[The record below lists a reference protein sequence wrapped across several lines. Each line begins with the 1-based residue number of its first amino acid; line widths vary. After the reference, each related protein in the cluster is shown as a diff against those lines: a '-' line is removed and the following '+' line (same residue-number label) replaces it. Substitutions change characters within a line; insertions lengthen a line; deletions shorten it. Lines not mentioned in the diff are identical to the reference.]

1 MVSRPGPSE
10 RTAAEAAAWLARLE
24 STGRTEA
31 TEAGLRA
38 WLDADASHRGA
49 FEKAMD
55 LWAILPGAAAPRDG
69 RDIGAEP
76 LPDNRGMTRGRA
88 RSLALALSFLIVALV
103 SGWWFTGQP
112 TGYAT
117 AVGEQKVATLEDGTR
132 IALNTDTHLSVRYEE
147 RARNV
152 VMEDG
157 EAMFEVARNPA
168 RPFVVKAGNKSVTAI
183 GTSFIV
189 RKTGNAV
196 TVTLISGKVR
206 VDTYSS
212 PVGARPVQSTLLA
225 PGERFAAAVDA
236 AAMVTPVS
244 SEAATAWRRGQVM
257 FNDTPLSAAVA
268 ELNRYGGPQ
277 VDIADPRLG
286 ALTVSGVFA
295 TNDTAEF
302 ADAVAAL
309 HGLNVDRDAGRVSLE
324 RQGAAPRE

>member
-1 MVSRPGPSE
+1 MVSRRNGPE

-38 WLDADASHRGA
+38 WLDADASHRTA
-49 FEKAMD
+49 FERAMD
-55 LWAILPGAAAPRDG
+55 LWAILPGAAALRDG
-69 RDIGAEP
+69 YDSRPAPPPTFGRKMGAH
-76 LPDNRGMTRGRA
+76 A
-88 RSLALALSFLIVALV
+88 RSLALVASLLLV
-103 SGWWFTGQP
+103 AVISGWWVLQQP
-112 TGYAT
+112 TSYT
-117 AVGEQKVATLEDGTR
+117 TVVGEQKVATLEDGTR

-147 RARNV
+147 KKRSIV
-152 VMEDG
+152 LDDG

-168 RPFVVKAGNKSVTAI
+168 RPFIVTAGNKSVTAI

-189 RKTGNAV
+189 RKTGGVV

-206 VDTYSS
+206 IDTHPASA
-212 PVGARPVQSTLLA
+212 GAPAVQSTMLT
-225 PGERFAAAVDA
+225 PGERFAVAGDA

-244 SEAATAWRRGQVM
+244 SEAATAWRRGQVI
-257 FNDTPLSAAVA
+257 FNDTPLSAAIA

-277 VDIADPRLG
+277 IDVGDPRLG
-286 ALTVSGVFA
+286 GLTVSGVFA

-309 HGLNVDRDAGRVSLE
+309 HGLAVDRDAGRIRLG
-324 RQGAAPRE
+324 R

>member
-1 MVSRPGPSE
+1 MVTPRNGPDQV
-10 RTAAEAAAWLARLE
+10 AAEAAAWLARLE

-31 TEAGLRA
+31 TEIGLRA
-38 WLDADASHRGA
+38 WLEADPSHRSA

-55 LWAILPGAAAPRDG
+55 LWAILPGAAAMRGDDG
-69 RDIGAEP
+69 AADIRPVSAFGG
-76 LPDNRGMTRGRA
+76 GMA
-88 RSLALALSFLIVALV
+88 RRLRPLALAASFLLVALV
-103 SGWWFTGQP
+103 SGWWLFQQP
-112 TGYAT
+112 TGYST

-132 IALNTDTHLSVRYEE
+132 IALNTDTHLNVRYEE
-147 RARNV
+147 DRRSIV
-152 VMEDG
+152 LDDG

-168 RPFVVKAGNKSVTAI
+168 RPFVVTAGNKIVTAI

-189 RKTGNAV
+189 RKTGGVV

-206 VDTYSS
+206 VDTH
-212 PVGARPVQSTLLA
+212 PAAAGAPAVQSTMLT
-225 PGERFAAAVDA
+225 PGERFAAADDA

-257 FNDTPLSAAVA
+257 FNDTPLAAAIA

-277 VDIADPRLG
+277 IDVADPRLG
-286 ALTVSGVFA
+286 GLTVSGVFA

-309 HGLNVDRDAGRVSLE
+309 HGLAVDRDAGRIRLG
-324 RQGAAPRE
+324 R

>member
-1 MVSRPGPSE
+1 MVNR
-10 RTAAEAAAWLARLE
+10 RTLSDRATAEAAAWLARLE

-38 WLDADASHRGA
+38 WLDADASHRTA

-55 LWAILPGAAAPRDG
+55 LWAILPGAAAVREGQATGNPQPLAQAGWSG
-69 RDIGAEP
+69 RRA
-76 LPDNRGMTRGRA
+76 TRP
-88 RSLALALSFLIVALV
+88 LALVASLMLAILV
-103 SGWWFTGQP
+103 AGWWALHQP
-112 TGYAT
+112 TGYST

-132 IALNTDTHLSVRYEE
+132 IALNTDTQLRVRYEE
-147 RARNV
+147 KRRSIV
-152 VMEDG
+152 LDDG

-168 RPFVVKAGNKSVTAI
+168 RPFVVTAGDKIVTAI

-189 RKTGNAV
+189 RKTGGAV

-206 VDTYSS
+206 VDTR
-212 PVGARPVQSTLLA
+212 PAAGVDVAARSAILA
-225 PGERFAAAVDA
+225 PGERFSGTADA
-236 AAMVTPVS
+236 AAMVMPVS

-277 VDIADPRLG
+277 IDVADPRLG

-309 HGLNVDRDAGRVSLE
+309 HGLAVDRAAGRIYLS
-324 RQGAAPRE
+324 R

>member
-1 MVSRPGPSE
+1 MVTRRNGPE

-31 TEAGLRA
+31 TEAGLRD
-38 WLDADASHRGA
+38 WLEADASHRTA

-55 LWAILPGAAAPRDG
+55 LWAILPGAAAMRDG
-69 RDIGAEP
+69 ASAGEGEPGLAFGAW
-76 LPDNRGMTRGRA
+76 LTKRA
-88 RSLALALSFLIVALV
+88 RPLALVASLLLVALI
-103 SGWWFTGQP
+103 SGWWVLQQP
-112 TGYAT
+112 TGYST
-117 AVGEQKVATLEDGTR
+117 TVGEQKVATLEDGTR
-132 IALNTDTHLSVRYEE
+132 IALNTDTHLDVRYEE
-147 RARNV
+147 KRRSIV
-152 VMEDG
+152 LDEG

-168 RPFVVKAGNKSVTAI
+168 RPFVVTAGNKSVTAI

-189 RKTGNAV
+189 RKTGGVV

-206 VDTYSS
+206 VDTHPASADAPS
-212 PVGARPVQSTLLA
+212 VQSTMLT
-225 PGERFAAAVDA
+225 PGERFAVAGDA

-257 FNDTPLSAAVA
+257 FNDTPLSAAIA

-277 VDIADPRLG
+277 IDVADPRLG
-286 ALTVSGVFA
+286 GLTVSGVFA

-309 HGLNVDRDAGRVSLE
+309 HGLAVEREAGRIRLG
-324 RQGAAPRE
+324 R

>member
-1 MVSRPGPSE
+1 MVNRRNGAE

-38 WLDADASHRGA
+38 WLEADASHRTA

-55 LWAILPGAAAPRDG
+55 LWAILPGAAALRDG
-69 RDIGAEP
+69 ASAGEPEPGLAFGAW
-76 LPDNRGMTRGRA
+76 LAKRA
-88 RSLALALSFLIVALV
+88 RSLALVASLLLVVLI
-103 SGWWFTGQP
+103 SGWWVLQQP
-112 TGYAT
+112 TGYST

-132 IALNTDTHLSVRYEE
+132 IALNTDTHLNVRYEE
-147 RARNV
+147 KRRSIV
-152 VMEDG
+152 LDDG

-168 RPFVVKAGNKSVTAI
+168 RPFVVTAGNKSVTAI

-189 RKTGNAV
+189 RKTGGVV

-206 VDTYSS
+206 VDTHPSAA
-212 PVGARPVQSTLLA
+212 GAPAVQSTMLT
-225 PGERFAAAVDA
+225 PGERFAAAGDA

-257 FNDTPLSAAVA
+257 FNDMPLSAAIA

-277 VDIADPRLG
+277 IDVADPRLG
-286 ALTVSGVFA
+286 GLTVSGVFA

-309 HGLNVDRDAGRVSLE
+309 HGLTVDRDAGRIRLG
-324 RQGAAPRE
+324 R

>member
-1 MVSRPGPSE
+1 MVSGQSPSE

-55 LWAILPGAAAPRDG
+55 LWAILPGAAALRDG
-69 RDIGAEP
+69 GEGAAGP
-76 LPDNRGMTRGRA
+76 LPRFRSRVGA
-88 RSLALALSFLIVALV
+88 RSLALAASFLIVAMV
-103 SGWWFTGQP
+103 SGWWLMQP

-117 AVGEQKVATLEDGTR
+117 AIGEQKVATLEDGTR
-132 IALNTDTHLSVRYEE
+132 IALNTDTHLSVRYEAA
-147 RARNV
+147 ARNI
-152 VMEDG
+152 VMDDG
-157 EAMFEVARNPA
+157 EAMFEVARNPE
-168 RPFVVKAGNKSVTAI
+168 RPFVVTAGNKSITAI

-189 RKTGNAV
+189 RKAGNAV

-206 VDTYSS
+206 VDTYAS
-212 PVGARPVQSTLLA
+212 PAAARPVQSTMLT
-225 PGERFAAAVDA
+225 PGERFAAAADA

-244 SEAATAWRRGQVM
+244 SEAATAWRRGQVV
-257 FNDTPLSAAVA
+257 FNDTPLSAAIA

-277 VDIADPRLG
+277 IDIADPRLG

-309 HGLNVDRDAGRVSLE
+309 HGLDVGRDAGRIRLG
-324 RQGAAPRE
+324 R

>member
-1 MVSRPGPSE
+1 MVSGQSPSE

-55 LWAILPGAAAPRDG
+55 LWAILPGAAALRDG
-69 RDIGAEP
+69 GESAADPLPVFRNRIGA
-76 LPDNRGMTRGRA
+76 RA
-88 RSLALALSFLIVALV
+88 RSLALVASFLIVALV
-103 SGWWFTGQP
+103 SGWWLMQQP

-117 AVGEQKVATLEDGTR
+117 AIGEQKVATLEDGTR

-147 RARNV
+147 AARKI
-152 VMEDG
+152 VMDDG

-168 RPFVVKAGNKSVTAI
+168 RPFVVTAGNKSVTAI

-189 RKTGNAV
+189 RKAGNAV

-212 PVGARPVQSTLLA
+212 PAAARPVQSTMLT
-225 PGERFAAAVDA
+225 PGERFAAAADT

-257 FNDTPLSAAVA
+257 FNDTPLSAAIA

-309 HGLNVDRDAGRVSLE
+309 HGLNVDRDAGRIRLG
-324 RQGAAPRE
+324 R

>member
-1 MVSRPGPSE
+1 MVNR
-10 RTAAEAAAWLARLE
+10 RTLSDRATAEAAAWLARLE

-38 WLDADASHRGA
+38 WLEADASHRSA

-55 LWAILPGAAAPRDG
+55 LWAILPGAAAAREGQAAEDARLPALLTGWSG
-69 RDIGAEP
+69 R
-76 LPDNRGMTRGRA
+76 RA
-88 RSLALALSFLIVALV
+88 ARPLALVASLLLMILAA
-103 SGWWFTGQP
+103 GWWVLQQP

-132 IALNTDTHLSVRYEE
+132 IALNTDTQLHVRYEE
-147 RARNV
+147 KRRSIILD
-152 VMEDG
+152 DG

-168 RPFVVKAGNKSVTAI
+168 RPFVVTAGDKVVTAI

-189 RKTGNAV
+189 RKTGKAV

-206 VDTYSS
+206 VDT
-212 PVGARPVQSTLLA
+212 RPSAGSDAAVRSTMLA
-225 PGERFAAAVDA
+225 PGERFAGTADA

-277 VDIADPRLG
+277 IDVADPRLG

-309 HGLNVDRDAGRVSLE
+309 HGLAVDRDAGRIRLG
-324 RQGAAPRE
+324 R

>member
-1 MVSRPGPSE
+1 MVNRRPLSD
-10 RTAAEAAAWLARLE
+10 RASAEAAAWLARLE

-38 WLDADASHRGA
+38 WLEADASHRTA

-55 LWAILPGAAAPRDG
+55 LWAILPGAAAARDG
-69 RDIGAEP
+69 QAAGDAR
-76 LPDNRGMTRGRA
+76 LPAVLTGWSGRRAA
-88 RSLALALSFLIVALV
+88 RPLALVASLLLMILAA
-103 SGWWFTGQP
+103 GWWALHQP

-132 IALNTDTHLSVRYEE
+132 IALNTDTQLHVRYEE
-147 RARNV
+147 KRRSIILD
-152 VMEDG
+152 DG

-168 RPFVVKAGNKSVTAI
+168 RPFVVTAGDKVVTAI

-189 RKTGNAV
+189 RKTGEAV

-206 VDTYSS
+206 VDT
-212 PVGARPVQSTLLA
+212 RPSAGSDAAVRSTMLA
-225 PGERFAAAVDA
+225 PGERFAGTADA

-277 VDIADPRLG
+277 IDVADPRMG

-309 HGLNVDRDAGRVSLE
+309 HGLAVDRNAGRIRLG
-324 RQGAAPRE
+324 R

>member
-1 MVSRPGPSE
+1 MVSGQSPSE

-55 LWAILPGAAAPRDG
+55 LWAILPGAAALRDG
-69 RDIGAEP
+69 GESGADP
-76 LPDNRGMTRGRA
+76 LPRVRGRIGA
-88 RSLALALSFLIVALV
+88 RSLALVASLLIVVLG
-103 SGWWFTGQP
+103 SGWWLTQQP

-117 AVGEQKVATLEDGTR
+117 AIGEQKVATLEDGTR
-132 IALNTDTHLSVRYEE
+132 IALNTDTHLSVRYQEA
-147 RARNV
+147 ARNV
-152 VMEDG
+152 VMDDG
-157 EAMFEVARNPA
+157 EAMFEVARNPE
-168 RPFVVKAGNKSVTAI
+168 RPFVVTAGNKSIIAI

-189 RKTGNAV
+189 RKAGNAV

-206 VDTYSS
+206 VDTYAS
-212 PVGARPVQSTLLA
+212 PAAARPVQSTMLT
-225 PGERFAAAVDA
+225 PGERFAAAADA

-244 SEAATAWRRGQVM
+244 SEAATAWRRGQVV
-257 FNDTPLSAAVA
+257 FNDTPLSSAIA

-277 VDIADPRLG
+277 IDIADPRLG

-309 HGLNVDRDAGRVSLE
+309 HELNVGRDAGRIRLG
-324 RQGAAPRE
+324 R

>member
-1 MVSRPGPSE
+1 MVNPQSRSE
-10 RTAAEAAAWLARLE
+10 QTAAEAAAWLARLE

-31 TEAGLRA
+31 TEAGLRT
-38 WLDADASHRGA
+38 WLEADASHRTA

-55 LWAILPGAAAPRDG
+55 LWAILPGAAALCDG
-69 RDIGAEP
+69 ASEAEARP
-76 LPDNRGMTRGRA
+76 LPAFGGRTSTRV
-88 RSLALALSFLIVALV
+88 RSLAFVASLPLVVLI
-103 SGWWFTGQP
+103 SGWWALQQP

-117 AVGEQKVATLEDGTR
+117 MVGEQKVATLEDGTR

-147 RARNV
+147 KRRSITLD
-152 VMEDG
+152 DG

-168 RPFVVKAGNKSVTAI
+168 RPFVVTAGNKSVTAI

-189 RKTGNAV
+189 RKTGGVV

-206 VDTYSS
+206 VDTHPSS
-212 PVGARPVQSTLLA
+212 ANAPAVQPTMLT
-225 PGERFAAAVDA
+225 PGERFAAVGEA
-236 AAMVTPVS
+236 AAMVAPIS

-257 FNDTPLSAAVA
+257 FNDTPLSTAVA

-277 VDIADPRLG
+277 IDVADPRLG
-286 ALTVSGVFA
+286 GLTVSGVFA

-309 HGLNVDRDAGRVSLE
+309 YGLTVDRDAGRIRLL
-324 RQGAAPRE
+324 R